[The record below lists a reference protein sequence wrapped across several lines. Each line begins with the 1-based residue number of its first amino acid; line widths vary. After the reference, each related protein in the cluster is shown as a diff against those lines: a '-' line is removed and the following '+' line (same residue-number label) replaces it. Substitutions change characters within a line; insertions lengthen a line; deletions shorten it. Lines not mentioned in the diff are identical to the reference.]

1 MIAAVALGSNLHSRW
16 GDPAAALE
24 EAVRRLG
31 ALGTV
36 LKRSTLRSTAPEGYL
51 DQPRFLNGALLLDTQ
66 LAPMPLMRALL
77 AIERDMG
84 RIREGVAAKGP
95 RVIDLDL
102 LLYDG
107 NVLSS
112 SRLSLPH
119 PAMHTR
125 LFVLEPMAEIAP
137 AMQHPVFGKTMQALL
152 DELRHRALSP
162 AS

>member
-1 MIAAVALGSNLHSRW
+1 MIAAVALGSNLDSIW
-16 GDPAAALE
+16 GTPASAIA
-24 EAVRRLG
+24 EAVRRLA

-36 LKRSTLRSTAPEGYL
+36 LKLSTLRSTDPEDYL
-51 DQPRFLNGALLLDTQ
+51 DQPRFTNGALLLDTE

-95 RVIDLDL
+95 RIIDLDL

-125 LFVLEPMAEIAP
+125 SFVLEPMAEIAP
-137 AMQHPVFGKTMQALL
+137 TMLHPVFGKTMQVLL
-152 DELRHRALSP
+152 DDLRSRTLAP